1 MNAVIVFKVSQSLCA
16 LECTCSHHLNLVRGK
31 KAQRDTNTS
40 YAVARSVLMTVI
52 RSLIKYKPGVIVTT
66 LGVARV
72 LEVQLK
78 VTKLKVVLPLVT
90 LNIWFGQ
97 LKLTS
102 LTLLAWC
109 IGAERCSLILE
120 SVSGN
125 WD

>member
-1 MNAVIVFKVSQSLCA
+1 
-16 LECTCSHHLNLVRGK
+16 
-31 KAQRDTNTS
+31 
-40 YAVARSVLMTVI
+40 MTVI

-78 VTKLKVVLPLVT
+78 VTKLKVLLSLVT
-90 LNIWFGQ
+90 LKIWFGQ

-109 IGAERCSLILE
+109 IGEDLLREC
-120 SVSGN
+120 
-125 WD
+125 